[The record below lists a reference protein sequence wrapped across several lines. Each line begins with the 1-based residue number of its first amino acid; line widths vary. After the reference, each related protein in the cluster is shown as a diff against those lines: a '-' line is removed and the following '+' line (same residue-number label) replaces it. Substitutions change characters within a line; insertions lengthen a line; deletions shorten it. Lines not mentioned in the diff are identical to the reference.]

1 MRFLLIQNALNHLS
15 KLHRRKKVLLQ
26 IGIDTF
32 LIALSFFVSMSLHF
46 ENFSFLQKFENWIIM
61 LLSISITLI
70 SLKSLGFYSVLVRYI
85 SGKLL
90 FSVGKAALIG
100 ASVFYISC
108 FVLSFEITLIIPVA
122 FANFIF
128 LFVGGLRFVARELF
142 TKNLQSQKQRII
154 IYGAGEAGRQL
165 LKSLLYEQNY
175 LPIAFIDDDEKL
187 KELTIGGLLVYG
199 PNQLPT
205 LAKNANVETVLLA
218 IPSLGYATRKKIVTK
233 LERQGLKIKTVPGIS
248 DIISGRAG
256 VSELQNIPAEDLLGR
271 EPVSPNNSLLSKNII
286 GQVVLVTGA
295 GGSIGSELSRQ
306 ILQQSPATLILYEIS
321 EIALYKIE
329 VELTETINFSK
340 SNTKIIPILG
350 SIRDKTRIEATIKSF
365 KVQTVYHAAA
375 YKHVPLVEEN
385 IIEGIFNNVFGTLT
399 LATASKEL
407 GVKNFILISTDKA
420 VRPTNIMGATKRIAE
435 LVCQALDQEKSNTIF
450 SMVRFGNV
458 LGSSGSVIPRFQSQ
472 IENGGPVTVTHKE
485 MTRYFMTIPE
495 AAELVIQAGAM
506 GTGGTVFVLDMGEP
520 VKILD
525 LAVQL
530 VKLYGLRPYMLEN
543 QTKSSKVNGDIA
555 ISVIGNRKGEK
566 LFEELLI
573 SNNPKKTNHSRIMKA
588 SELSVDS
595 SELKIILDKLNI
607 ACQDFDIPKILKIL
621 QELPIQYTPSNRTT
635 SDIIW
640 NSQDSDNNI

>member
-1 MRFLLIQNALNHLS
+1 MIQNALNHLS

-32 LIALSFFVSMSLHF
+32 LIALSLFVSMSLHF
-46 ENFSFLQKFENWIIM
+46 ENFSFVQKFENWVIM
-61 LLSISITLI
+61 LVSISITLI
-70 SLKSLGFYSVLVRYI
+70 SLKSLGFYNVLVRYI

-100 ASVFYISC
+100 ATVFYISC
-108 FVLSFEITLIIPVA
+108 FVLSLEISLSIPVV

-187 KELTIGGLLVYG
+187 KKLTIGGLLVYG

-218 IPSLGYATRKKIVTK
+218 IPSLGFARRKKIVTK

-248 DIISGRAG
+248 DIINGRAG
-256 VSELQNIPAEDLLGR
+256 VSELHNIPAEYLLGR
-271 EPVSPNNSLLSKNII
+271 EPVSPNYSLLSKNII

-306 ILQQSPATLILYEIS
+306 ILQQSPTTLILYEIS

-329 VELTETINFSK
+329 VELTETISFSK

-365 KVQTVYHAAA
+365 KVQTIYHAAA

-399 LATASKEL
+399 LATASKKL

-458 LGSSGSVIPRFQSQ
+458 LGSSGSVIPRFQAQ

-525 LAVQL
+525 LAMQL
-530 VKLYGLRPYMLEN
+530 VKLHGLKPYMLEN
-543 QTKSSKVNGDIA
+543 QTKSSKDNGDIA

-595 SELKIILDKLNI
+595 SDLKIILDELNI
-607 ACQDFDIPKILKIL
+607 ACQDFDIPKVLRIL

-640 NSQDSDNNI
+640 NSQDSDNI